1 MAERPCNRAVIA
13 VAPEVRSVR
22 GYVLSRYGDATAMEF
37 REVPIPVPGVGEV
50 LIRVHAAG
58 LNPVDY
64 KMREGKMRLI
74 TRLDL
79 PRVAGSELSGIVEAV
94 GSGVTQFSEG
104 HRVFARVDK
113 TKMGAF
119 ADHVAVGEELVA
131 AIPSGLDFV
140 QAAGLPLAG
149 LTALQALRDELAVTA
164 GDRVFIS
171 GGAGGVGT
179 LAIQLAKW
187 MGAEVATTAS
197 PRGETLVRS
206 LGADHVIDYTRQRF
220 RDILHDYDAA
230 LDLIGGDSLTDS
242 FAILKRGAKTVSIA
256 GVPEP
261 ATARRDLARGPGLTA
276 LFWLASA
283 RLRRQA
289 RRHGVGYRYMFMRPS
304 GADLALLA
312 RLVDEDRLKVIM
324 DRTFP
329 FARIADAF
337 AYLEQGRAKGKV
349 AVRMV

>member
-1 MAERPCNRAVIA
+1 
-13 VAPEVRSVR
+13 
-22 GYVLSRYGDATAMEF
+22 MEL
-37 REVPIPVPGVGEV
+37 REVPIPVVGAGEV

-58 LNPVDY
+58 LNPIDY
-64 KMREGKMRLI
+64 KTRQGRARMVMRLQ
-74 TRLDL
+74 L
-79 PRVAGSELSGIVEAV
+79 PRVAGSELSGVVEAV
-94 GSGVTQFSEG
+94 GPGVTRFSEG
-104 HRVFARVDK
+104 DRVFARVDK
-113 TKMGAF
+113 AKLGAF
-119 ADHVAVGEELVA
+119 ADYVAVAEDLVA
-131 AIPSGLDFV
+131 AMPGGLDFV
-140 QAAGLPLAG
+140 EAAVLPLAG
-149 LTALQALRDELAVTA
+149 LTALQALRDELAVTS

-220 RDILHDYDAA
+220 RDVLHDYDAA
-230 LDLIGGDSLTDS
+230 LDLIGGDNLTDS
-242 FAILKRGAKTVSIA
+242 FAILKHGAKTVSIA

-261 ATARRDLARGPGLTA
+261 GTSREDLTGGPWLTA
-276 LFWLASA
+276 LFWLVSA

-304 GADLALLA
+304 GADLAVLA
-312 RLVDEDRLKVIM
+312 RLVDENKLRVIM
-324 DRTFP
+324 DRALP
-329 FARIADAF
+329 FAEIADAF
-337 AYLEQGRAKGKV
+337 AYLEQGQAKGKV

>member
-1 MAERPCNRAVIA
+1 M
-13 VAPEVRSVR
+13 R
-22 GYVLSRYGDATAMEF
+22 GYVLKGYGGATAMEL
-37 REVPIPVPGVGEV
+37 REVPMPVAGVGEV

-64 KMREGKMRLI
+64 KMRDGKMRVI
-74 TRLDL
+74 ARPQL
-79 PRVAGSELSGIVEAV
+79 PRVAGSELSGVVEAV
-94 GSGVTQFSEG
+94 GPDVTHFSEG
-104 HRVFARVDK
+104 DRVFARVDK
-113 TKMGAF
+113 MKLGAF
-119 ADHVAVGEELVA
+119 ADYVAVHEELVA
-131 AIPSGLDFV
+131 TIPNGLDFE

-197 PRGETLVRS
+197 PRGESLVRS
-206 LGADHVIDYTRQRF
+206 LGADHVIDYTQQRF
-220 RDILHDYDAA
+220 KDILRDYDAA
-230 LDLIGGDSLTDS
+230 LDLIGGESLTDS
-242 FAILKRGAKTVSIA
+242 FAILKRGARTVSVA

-261 ATARRDLARGPGLTA
+261 DTARKDLDGGPWLTV

-312 RLVDEDRLKVIM
+312 RLVDERRLKVVM

-329 FARIADAF
+329 FSEIADAF

-349 AVRMV
+349 AVRMVSETSKTAP